1 MNSTLQSKLDKLKEN
16 GYNLSM
22 NQVIM
27 DGFTAWKNII
37 FYGVFSILF
46 TYIFT
51 NLINNLLGRYLG
63 TNIIDLEFIKAI
75 NKLNNPQAF
84 NKIIPLVQ
92 NYISNPLIIV
102 KNLLSSVIGILLY
115 PLTAG
120 VVYCAY
126 QTDRNG
132 KASFKEF
139 ISGYQGTKF
148 FKLIGLAFIVLI
160 LHIISTFLLFIPSLY
175 FTPAFIL
182 AGAFIIIDD
191 VPLIQAITYSFRIVN
206 KKFGK
211 VFLLL
216 VISCLISKV
225 LGIFLCVV
233 GIIFTYSFSQAIV
246 YSLYKNTVGSIDV
259 DDEINEN

>member
-1 MNSTLQSKLDKLKEN
+1 MNSTLQNKFEKLKEN
-16 GYNLSM
+16 GFNLTV
-22 NQVIM
+22 NKVIK

-37 FYGVFSILF
+37 FYGVFCVLF
-46 TYIFT
+46 TYLFT
-51 NLINNLLGRYLG
+51 SLINNLLGSYLG

-75 NKLNNPQAF
+75 NKLNNSQAF

-92 NYISNPLIIV
+92 NYLSNPSIIV
-102 KNLLSSVIGILLY
+102 KTLLSSVIGILLY

-120 VVYCAY
+120 IVYCAY
-126 QTDRNG
+126 LIDRNG
-132 KASFKEF
+132 KASFKEL

-148 FKLIGLAFIVLI
+148 LKLYLLALIVLI
-160 LHIISTFLLFIPSLY
+160 LHCISFFLLFIPSLY
-175 FTPAFIL
+175 FIPAFIL

-191 VPLIQAITYSFRIVN
+191 APLIQAITYSFRIVN
-206 KKFGK
+206 MKFGK

-216 VISCLISKV
+216 VISSFISKV

-233 GIIFTYSFSQAIV
+233 GIIFTYSFSHAMV

>member
-1 MNSTLQSKLDKLKEN
+1 MNSTLQNKFEKLKEK
-16 GYNLSM
+16 GFNLTV

-37 FYGVFSILF
+37 FYGVFCVLF
-46 TYIFT
+46 TYLFT
-51 NLINNLLGRYLG
+51 SLINNLLGRYLG
-63 TNIIDLEFIKAI
+63 TNLIDLEFIKAI
-75 NKLNNPQAF
+75 NKLNNSQAS
-84 NKIIPLVQ
+84 NKIIPLVL
-92 NYISNPLIIV
+92 NYLSNPLIIL
-102 KNLLSSVIGILLY
+102 KSLLSAVVGILLY

-120 VVYCAY
+120 IVYCAY

-132 KASFKEF
+132 KTSFKEL

-148 FKLIGLAFIVLI
+148 LKLCLLALIVLI
-160 LHIISTFLLFIPSLY
+160 LHCISFYLLFIPSLY

-191 VPLIQAITYSFRIVN
+191 APLIQAIIYSFRIVN

-225 LGIFLCVV
+225 VGIFLCFV
-233 GIIFTYSFSQAIV
+233 GIIFTYSFSQAMV